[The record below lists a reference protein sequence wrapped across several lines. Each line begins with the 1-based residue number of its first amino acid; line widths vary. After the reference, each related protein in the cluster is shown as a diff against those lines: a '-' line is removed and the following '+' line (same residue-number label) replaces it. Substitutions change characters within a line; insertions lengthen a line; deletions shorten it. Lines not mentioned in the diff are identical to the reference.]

1 MSDNASSMKPST
13 TFTVL
18 SQPPDFGIFLSMVGK
33 RANTVNGMAR
43 AIAKP
48 VIPTTGPITLPR
60 LAASTKR
67 VPIIGPVQEN
77 DTITSVAAMKKM
89 LSIPVV
95 LLAVL
100 SILLLNDWGSVI
112 SNAPKNE
119 MAKITS
125 NAKNSKLHHALV
137 ASAFMALAPNST
149 VKQMPRSKNMMMID
163 NP

>member
-1 MSDNASSMKPST
+1 MKPST

-89 LSIPVV
+89 LS
-95 LLAVL
+95 
-100 SILLLNDWGSVI
+100 STELNWGKRMGAQGREGI
-112 SNAPKNE
+112 FAE
-119 MAKITS
+119 
-125 NAKNSKLHHALV
+125 KL
-137 ASAFMALAPNST
+137 
-149 VKQMPRSKNMMMID
+149 
-163 NP
+163 

>member
-1 MSDNASSMKPST
+1 M
-13 TFTVL
+13 
-18 SQPPDFGIFLSMVGK
+18 
-33 RANTVNGMAR
+33 
-43 AIAKP
+43 
-48 VIPTTGPITLPR
+48 
-60 LAASTKR
+60 
-67 VPIIGPVQEN
+67 QEN
-77 DTITSVAAMKKM
+77 DTITSVAAIKKM

-149 VKQMPRSKNMMMID
+149 VKQMPRSRNMMMID